1 MENEKDRRMTIML
14 VPFMSCSARL
24 PVYGLLTA
32 AFFPKHAGLVIFSLY
47 VLGLLCAIVSGVLLR
62 KTMFRGEP
70 AAFVLELPPY
80 RMPTARNCLM
90 HVWERV
96 RGFLVKAGTL
106 ILAMSIVLWFLE
118 SFGLSGG
125 LHMVDDP
132 AQSILG
138 VIGTVISPVFAPLG
152 FGSWQAAVA
161 ILTGLIAKEAV
172 VSSLCLLYGF
182 STLDAGSAIAAALS
196 STFQTPVAAYA
207 FLVFVLLYVPCI
219 AAVST
224 LYKEMNSLK
233 WTARSILWQ
242 ICAAWLVSFLVYQIG
257 SLFF

>member
-1 MENEKDRRMTIML
+1 
-14 VPFMSCSARL
+14 
-24 PVYGLLTA
+24 
-32 AFFPKHAGLVIFSLY
+32 
-47 VLGLLCAIVSGVLLR
+47 
-62 KTMFRGEP
+62 
-70 AAFVLELPPY
+70 
-80 RMPTARNCLM
+80 
-90 HVWERV
+90 
-96 RGFLVKAGTL
+96 
-106 ILAMSIVLWFLE
+106 MSIVLWFLE

-138 VIGTVISPVFAPLG
+138 SIGTIIAPVFVPLG

-182 STLDAGSAIAAALS
+182 STLDAGSTIAAALS
-196 STFQTPVAAYA
+196 ATFQTPVAAYA
-207 FLVFVLLYVPCI
+207 FLVFILLYVPCV

-233 WTARSILWQ
+233 WTLRSILWQ
-242 ICAAWLVSFLVYQIG
+242 IGAAWIVSFLVYQIG
-257 SLFF
+257 SLIF

>member
-1 MENEKDRRMTIML
+1 
-14 VPFMSCSARL
+14 
-24 PVYGLLTA
+24 
-32 AFFPKHAGLVIFSLY
+32 
-47 VLGLLCAIVSGVLLR
+47 
-62 KTMFRGEP
+62 
-70 AAFVLELPPY
+70 
-80 RMPTARNCLM
+80 
-90 HVWERV
+90 
-96 RGFLVKAGTL
+96 
-106 ILAMSIVLWFLE
+106 
-118 SFGLSGG
+118 
-125 LHMVDDP
+125 
-132 AQSILG
+132 
-138 VIGTVISPVFAPLG
+138 
-152 FGSWQAAVA
+152 
-161 ILTGLIAKEAV
+161 V